1 MNSKLKTPFLVL
13 FEAFFIFVF
22 FLLQYNVSDI
32 LKIGN
37 AFPPLLVILVFVC
50 SFFFGESHG
59 LYLGLISGILMDA
72 VTDGTTCFYALLLT
86 ILGFIAGNIATHYFN
101 NNFGA
106 ALTLGA
112 VFMGIF
118 FIAKWLFF
126 YVFKASDQG
135 LKYLTGF
142 ALPSLIYSL
151 IIFVG
156 MYFLFKFIKKHLTV
170 K

>member
-13 FEAFFIFVF
+13 IEALFVFVF
-22 FLLQYNVSDI
+22 FLLQYNVNDI

-37 AFPPLLVILVFVC
+37 AFPPLLVILILVC
-50 SFFFGESHG
+50 SFFFGEAHG

-72 VTDGTTCFYALLLT
+72 VTDGTTCFYAILLT
-86 ILGFIAGNIATHYFN
+86 ILGFFAGNIATHYFN

-106 ALTLGA
+106 ALTLGTI
-112 VFMGIF
+112 FMGIF

-126 YVFKASDQG
+126 YVFKALGQG
-135 LKYLTGF
+135 LKYLTAF

-151 IIFVG
+151 VIFVG
-156 MYFLFKFIKKHLTV
+156 MYFLFKFIRKRLTMQ
-170 K
+170 